1 MAAGDSSCRRGSL
14 VLEAWQL
21 RRHSDSL
28 EYTRVGHQHHKD
40 PRRNATRA
48 TNSRSTTHLG
58 IGDAWM
64 DDASRASPRGAG
76 GLDVHTRLP
85 SSGCVHH
92 LGAESRI
99 SSQFLIA
106 PGPAMRTQLSMSVH
120 PAESV
125 ACADRVERLPSTRCL
140 RRRRANSGVQHS
152 PLEQS
157 DRMNEPDRTSPMSFS
172 TFVRSAILYSQ
183 RSMPTPFSWS
193 TVGHRRPTAQR
204 RTSSPGPPRPAATNH
219 RSSPGSSHCPHHS
232 EERDQGRS
240 R

>member
-1 MAAGDSSCRRGSL
+1 LRRPPRIDRRRTNRQLAALARNAPPPLPSTQSCANSPPDPHPSTEMAAGDSRCQRGSL

-76 GLDVHTRLP
+76 GLDVRARLP
-85 SSGCVHH
+85 SSGCFHH

-106 PGPAMRTQLSMSVH
+106 PGPATRTQLSMSVH
-120 PAESV
+120 PADSV
-125 ACADRVERLPSTRCL
+125 ACADRVERLPSRRCFAL
-140 RRRRANSGVQHS
+140 
-152 PLEQS
+152 
-157 DRMNEPDRTSPMSFS
+157 
-172 TFVRSAILYSQ
+172 
-183 RSMPTPFSWS
+183 
-193 TVGHRRPTAQR
+193 
-204 RTSSPGPPRPAATNH
+204 
-219 RSSPGSSHCPHHS
+219 
-232 EERDQGRS
+232 
-240 R
+240 